1 MRSEVRYD
9 SCMEQRL
16 LDPVYGG
23 TVRADRVEPGNL
35 FAETKSVRRIGGWS
49 GGRAEH
55 VPFIILCGFHEVH
68 AVNEGLHCIH
78 LFLVRKE
85 RVVLDLRSFL

>member
-35 FAETKSVRRIGGWS
+35 FAGDEIS
-49 GGRAEH
+49 AE
-55 VPFIILCGFHEVH
+55 
-68 AVNEGLHCIH
+68 NEGMEWG
-78 LFLVRKE
+78 KG
-85 RVVLDLRSFL
+85 